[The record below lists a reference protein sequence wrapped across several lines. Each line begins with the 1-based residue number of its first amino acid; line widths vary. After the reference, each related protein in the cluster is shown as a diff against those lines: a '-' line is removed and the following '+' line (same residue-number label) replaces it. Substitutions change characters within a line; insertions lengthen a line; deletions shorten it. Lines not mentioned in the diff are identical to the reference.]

1 MEETANSDSTWLS
14 VKGMPGE
21 TPNSSRFDNMF
32 NKSKDAS
39 NLRHRNQTSLV
50 DEKVV
55 DANESLL

>member
-1 MEETANSDSTWLS
+1 
-14 VKGMPGE
+14 MPGE